1 KMKLTI
7 LNILIL
13 MTVLIGK
20 NTFAQDNVNT
30 TTTVNATLIRG
41 LAMEGG
47 NNLFL
52 GEFALKNTD
61 SQKNISNFDGLKFT
75 ILGQSNRLV
84 TILYDE
90 FVTLTNVTSNS
101 SSGTQESK
109 LLTFKT
115 NVAEETGPD
124 NGYND
129 PTPLPS
135 GTSIS
140 LYDNSAV
147 GKVNLWI
154 GGTMYLPVS
163 LKNGKYIGKFVVTSV
178 Y

>member
-1 KMKLTI
+1 MKLTI
-7 LNILIL
+7 LKIL
-13 MTVLIGK
+13 VLLLVLTCK
-20 NTFAQDNVNT
+20 SSFAQDNVNT
-30 TTTVNATLIRG
+30 TTTISATLMRG
-41 LAMEGG
+41 LSMEGG
-47 NNLFL
+47 NSLFL
-52 GEFALKNTD
+52 SELALKNTD
-61 SQKNISNFDGLKFT
+61 AQKNISNFDGLKFT

-90 FVTLTNVTSNS
+90 FVTLTNVNQNS
-101 SSGTQESK
+101 SSGTQDAK

-115 NVAEETGPD
+115 NIAEETGPD

-129 PTPLPS
+129 PSPLPS

>member
-1 KMKLTI
+1 MKLTI

-13 MTVLIGK
+13 LMVLLSK
-20 NTFAQDNVNT
+20 TSFAQDNVNT
-30 TTTVNATLIRG
+30 TTTVSATLMRG

-47 NNLFL
+47 NSLFL
-52 GEFALKNTD
+52 GELALRNIQ

-90 FVTLTNVTSNS
+90 FVTLTNVTNNS
-101 SSGTQESK
+101 SSGTQDAK

-115 NVAEETGPD
+115 NIAEETGTD

-154 GGTMYLPVS
+154 GGTMYLPMS